1 MLGGKRRRGESLK
14 ASEYN
19 MVKFALVLYNIRV
32 NSKATQ
38 AELAEKAGVSQS
50 QWARYE
56 LGSIKQ
62 ISIEFVNKVCQTFNI
77 DKNEWLVPVDSIEN
91 KFNDI
96 DIFKW
101 SISSEAIPYIQEA
114 YQKYLS
120 EKEI

>member
-38 AELAEKAGVSQS
+38 AELAERAGVSQS

-56 LGSIKQ
+56 LGGIKQ
-62 ISIEFVNKVCQTFNI
+62 ISIEFVNKVCNAFNL
-77 DKNEWLVPVDSIEN
+77 DRNDWLVPIDTIKNQFDNS
-91 KFNDI
+91 

-101 SISSEAIPYIQEA
+101 STSAEAIPYIQEA
-114 YQKYLS
+114 YKKYLTD
-120 EKEI
+120 KDL